1 VGGATHAAGD
11 LEHTTAALR
20 RAGCVAAREEAVE
33 LIAAAKGDQDALRR
47 LVARRSAGEP
57 LAWLVGSARFCGLRV
72 PVCPGVYV
80 PRPQSEALALEAI
93 ARLPLRGLAVDLCTG
108 SGAVALAVGHAR
120 PEARVL
126 ATEID
131 PAAAA
136 CARGNGVDV
145 YVGDLTAPLPDEL
158 RGQVDVVTAVV
169 PYVPTGEFRLLPRD
183 VVAYEPR
190 RALDGGADGAVLLRR
205 AVVESARL
213 LRPGGSLL
221 LELGDREADLLE
233 PLLAE
238 NGYRDVLRLYDEE
251 DDLRGLSCRR
261 RTGVRARRAG
271 RTAPA

>member
-1 VGGATHAAGD
+1 MGATQAAAD
-11 LEHTTAALR
+11 LERVTAELR
-20 RAGCVAAREEAVE
+20 RAGCVAARDEAVE
-33 LIAAAKGDQDALRR
+33 LLAAAAGDGRALGE

-57 LAWLVGSARFCGLRV
+57 LAWLVGSASFCGRRV

-93 ARLPLRGLAVDLCTG
+93 SRLPRRGLAVDLCTG
-108 SGAVALAVGHAR
+108 SGAIALAVGRAR

-126 ATEID
+126 ATEVD

-136 CARGNGVDV
+136 CARGSGVDV
-145 YVGDLTAPLPDEL
+145 YLGDMTAPLPEGI

-169 PYVPTGEFRLLPRD
+169 PYVPTAELRLLPRD
-183 VVAYEPR
+183 VVTYEPR
-190 RALDGGADGAVLLRR
+190 GALDGGDDGTDLLAR

-221 LELGDREADLLE
+221 LELGGREADLLG

-238 NGYRDVLRLYDEE
+238 NGYGDVRLRPDEE
-251 DDLRGLSCRR
+251 GDLRGLACRH
-261 RTGVRARRAG
+261 
-271 RTAPA
+271 